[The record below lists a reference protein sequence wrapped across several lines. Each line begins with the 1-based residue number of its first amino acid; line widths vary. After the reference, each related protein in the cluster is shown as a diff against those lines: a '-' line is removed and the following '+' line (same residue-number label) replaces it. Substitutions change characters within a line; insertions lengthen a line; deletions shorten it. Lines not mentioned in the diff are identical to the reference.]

1 VRLAAPAFNHQTKL
15 LERDD
20 DSALLPLAAWQLADQ
35 ERAVEGERTQFNYSS
50 PETDAR
56 LRSESLGRVFCRL
69 QETSRSL
76 AVESFDVDD
85 SAVDHEKSSV
95 VESN

>member
-1 VRLAAPAFNHQTKL
+1 MRLAAPAFNHQTKL

-20 DSALLPLAAWQLADQ
+20 DSALLPSAAWQLADR

-69 QETSRSL
+69 QETSRV